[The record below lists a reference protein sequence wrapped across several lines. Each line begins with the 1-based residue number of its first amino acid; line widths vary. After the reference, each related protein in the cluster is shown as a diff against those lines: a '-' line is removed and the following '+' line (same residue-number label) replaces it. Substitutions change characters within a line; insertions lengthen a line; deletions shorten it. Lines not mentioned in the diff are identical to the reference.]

1 MKKNFLPF
9 FLSVFF
15 FFGMACE
22 KRDMRIAQETEIVPD
37 LFPDYRD
44 VTVPCNIAPLNFSY
58 LGEEECCLIVSG
70 TDGETLL
77 EMKDGLVSFPPSFW
91 KRLTGRNKGKTVKLT
106 LVIRSGDQWIS
117 LKPFCFHISPD
128 PIDSYLSYRL
138 IPPGYEGWK
147 NMGIYQRDLRTYEQV
162 PLYENRLTDGN
173 CVNCHAYC
181 DRDPGKMLFHAR
193 AGFDGTVVL
202 RDGEAVRLDT
212 ESDPALS
219 PLVYPCW
226 HPSGRYIAFSVNRTR
241 QSFFNS
247 HPDRIEVYDTA
258 SDVVVYDLETCRFI
272 RSPLLASSSVFET
285 FPAFSPD
292 GRSLY
297 FCSAHAVDSLPG
309 RYADVR
315 YNLCRIPFDPEDIS
329 FGTEVDTLYD
339 AASEGKSVSFP
350 RVSPDG
356 RFLVFT
362 LHAHG
367 TFSIWH
373 KDADLYLLD
382 LRTNRLFPLDKANSD
397 DVESYHS
404 WSGNSRWMVFS
415 SRRTD
420 GLYTR
425 PFITYI
431 DSSGQACKPFLLP
444 QKDPLAYYMRLMYS
458 YNIPELTSER
468 VEIDKYK
475 ISKLLRNSVF

>member
-1 MKKNFLPF
+1 MKKIF
-9 FLSVFF
+9 FALSLSAVLI
-15 FFGMACE
+15 FGTACG
-22 KRDMRIAQETEIVPD
+22 KKDIRIAEETSVIPD
-37 LFPDYRD
+37 IFPDYRD
-44 VTVPCNIAPLNFSY
+44 VTIPCNIAPLNFSY
-58 LGEEECCLIVSG
+58 LGKEECRLIVSG

-77 EMKDGLVSFPPSFW
+77 EADGGLVSFPPPFW
-91 KRLTGRNKGKTVKLT
+91 KRLTEHNKGKAVKLT
-106 LVIRSGDQWIS
+106 LAICSGDRWIS

-128 PIDSYLSYRL
+128 PIDPYLSYRL

-147 NMGIYQRDLRTYEQV
+147 KMGIYQRDLRTYEQT
-162 PLYENRLTDGN
+162 PLYENHLTDGN

-181 DRDPGKMLFHAR
+181 DRDPAKMLFHAR
-193 AGFDGTVVL
+193 AGFDGTVVI
-202 RDGEAVRLDT
+202 RDGKAARLDAG
-212 ESDPALS
+212 SDPAPS

-258 SDVVVYDLETCRFI
+258 SDVVVYDLETHRFV
-272 RSPLLASSSVFET
+272 RSPLLASPSAFET

-292 GRSLY
+292 GKNLY
-297 FCSAHAVDSLPG
+297 FCSAHAVDSLPE
-309 RYADVR
+309 RYADVH
-315 YNLCRIPFDPEDIS
+315 YSLCRIAFDPENIS

-339 AASEGKSVSFP
+339 ASSEGKSVSFP

-356 RFLVFT
+356 SFLVFT

-382 LRTNRLFPLDKANSD
+382 LRTNELRPLDKANSD

-415 SRRTD
+415 SRRTN

-431 DSSGQACKPFLLP
+431 DSCGQACKPFLLP
-444 QKDPLAYYMRLMYS
+444 QKNPLAYYMRLMYS
-458 YNIPELTSER
+458 YNIPELTVGKVEMNRHR
-468 VEIDKYK
+468 V
-475 ISKLLRNSVF
+475 SGLLRNRVF

>member
-1 MKKNFLPF
+1 
-9 FLSVFF
+9 
-15 FFGMACE
+15 
-22 KRDMRIAQETEIVPD
+22 
-37 LFPDYRD
+37 
-44 VTVPCNIAPLNFSY
+44 
-58 LGEEECCLIVSG
+58 
-70 TDGETLL
+70 
-77 EMKDGLVSFPPSFW
+77 
-91 KRLTGRNKGKTVKLT
+91 
-106 LVIRSGDQWIS
+106 
-117 LKPFCFHISPD
+117 
-128 PIDSYLSYRL
+128 
-138 IPPGYEGWK
+138 
-147 NMGIYQRDLRTYEQV
+147 
-162 PLYENRLTDGN
+162 
-173 CVNCHAYC
+173 
-181 DRDPGKMLFHAR
+181 MLFHAR

-297 FCSAHAVDSLPG
+297 FCSADAVDSLPG

-315 YNLCRIPFDPEDIS
+315 YNLCRIAFDPEGIS

-444 QKDPLAYYMRLMYS
+444 QKDPWAYYCRAW
-458 YNIPELTSER
+458 I
-468 VEIDKYK
+468 
-475 ISKLLRNSVF
+475 